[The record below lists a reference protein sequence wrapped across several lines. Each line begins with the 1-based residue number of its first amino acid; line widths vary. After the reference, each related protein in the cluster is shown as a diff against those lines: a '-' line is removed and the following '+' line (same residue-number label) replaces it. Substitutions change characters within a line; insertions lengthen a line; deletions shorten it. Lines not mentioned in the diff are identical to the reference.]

1 MTLPALFLPSSP
13 CFLGSPLQPSLC
25 VGSAVGGTQGKTSG
39 KLELTSYNIESGELE
54 AKQTIAIPDVTDE
67 QGYMYK
73 IHGDKVYVVPASN
86 SSERNELPLIIIN
99 LKTGDTLYEGNITM
113 NNPRKQDIDYNLD
126 IHSIELDE

>member
-1 MTLPALFLPSSP
+1 MATGEKEEIKLPKEISNNAFPY
-13 CFLGSPLQPSLC
+13 
-25 VGSAVGGTQGKTSG
+25 AVNDEIIYFTEDVEG

-73 IHGDKVYVVPASN
+73 IHGDKVYVVPATKN
-86 SSERNELPLIIIN
+86 AEQDLPLHIVH